1 MAITFRANKGQ
12 ALSYGEM
19 DTNLGSFFYS
29 SSIADQEGLTRTL
42 RLHYTGS
49 TNVPVTNPYH
59 EIPLGEGVQPGS
71 DKRVAFYSGS
81 ATLTTTSGFI
91 VSGSSVGINVN
102 EFDDLPLTYTL
113 EVSGSIRTSAALYQS
128 SDERLKHNIETVDN
142 ALTRIISS
150 RGVIFDRNDNIKE
163 AGVIAQEIEKTI
175 PEVVSRDNKDYLSVN
190 YNGIVGVLIEAIKE
204 QNERINSLQAT
215 VEELQNS

>member
-19 DTNLGSFFYS
+19 DTNLGSYFYS
-29 SSIADQEGLTRTL
+29 SSINHGGRSLV
-42 RLHYTGS
+42 LHYTS
-49 TNVPVTNPYH
+49 SQAVPISKASH
-59 EIPLGEGVQPGS
+59 EVPLVKGIQPGS

-102 EFDDLPLTYTL
+102 EFNDLPLTYTL

-142 ALTRIISS
+142 ALSKITSS
-150 RGVIFDRNDNIKE
+150 RGVFFDRNNNIRE
-163 AGVIAQEIEKTI
+163 AGVVAQEIEKTI
-175 PEVVSRDNKDYLSVN
+175 PEVVSKDSKDYLSVN

-204 QNERINSLQAT
+204 QNKRIDEL
-215 VEELQNS
+215 EEKLSKIQTS